1 MRTGRPKQPLT
12 GEPTDQEKL
21 ELLARRPKTAQ
32 HVARR
37 SKILLR
43 AAEGFRN
50 QEMACR
56 LGMTGATGGSGTG
69 CRQWRV
75 GPLIRTL
82 APRQDHRCQGGGSRH
97 SDSAKSA
104 F

>member
-32 HVARR
+32 YVARR

-50 QEMACR
+50 PEMACR
-56 LGMTGATGGSGTG
+56 LGMTGATGGK
-69 CRQWRV
+69 WRERYRV
-75 GPLIRTL
+75 QAMEGWSADSHPG
-82 APRQDHRCQGGGSRH
+82 APRKITD
-97 SDSAKSA
+97 AKVEEA
-104 F
+104 VTQI